1 MAPPSNRMETDS
13 QVILS
18 ITGWTNS
25 KASAGSNDRGASALK
40 TWLEG
45 KAKRTITDYQVTGD
59 VLQIAVS
66 GRDKGSFTRLNNYRW
81 AGIDI
86 AVVEGQL
93 NAPPSDTR
101 HQNPSNGPRNQTF
114 QNNSLDN
121 RITGPSHPGAG
132 QQRNQGRELFGAP
145 AGPRGNS
152 TQTRH
157 VNGNTSSPFSQN
169 SSPFSQNNTKNKEP
183 SERERLEEVLI
194 NVVKKRF
201 APVEKYLDLSALAL
215 DPDIQASGLAQSSAE
230 KVFTALFRICE
241 EKVWPKF
248 YDRRQQVESLSFK
261 DNALTSVKDIIA
273 AASTFSKIKNL
284 DLSNNRFEKITD
296 LTWWR
301 RRFPD
306 LEQLILAGNP
316 VDSVQTRE
324 EVRKWYR
331 NLKTYNMQ
339 PLDAP
344 FIGGAPTQLETN
356 PPVPTSSPMPGAGP
370 NGEILSAE
378 PHPEFPPGSTFG
390 LPLPGKPED
399 QVRKEQLGLRFSFET
414 RLKMKFV
421 EQCLV
426 ATDFNYDLAME
437 TFHNAANEGNI
448 PADSFLQ
455 V

>member
-18 ITGWTNS
+18 ISGWTNS
-25 KASAGSNDRGASALK
+25 KASAGSNDRGASSLK

-59 VLQIAVS
+59 VLQIAVA

-86 AVVEGQL
+86 SVVEGQL

-101 HQNPSNGPRNQTF
+101 HQNGPSGQRNQTF
-114 QNNSLDN
+114 QNNSLDS
-121 RITGPSHPGAG
+121 RITAGPQGNSG
-132 QQRNQGRELFGAP
+132 QNRNQGRELFGAP
-145 AGPRGNS
+145 SGPRGNS
-152 TQTRH
+152 THNRQ
-157 VNGNTSSPFSQN
+157 VNGNN
-169 SSPFSQNNTKNKEP
+169 SSPFSQNNTTSKGP
-183 SERERLEEVLI
+183 SERERLEEVLT
-194 NVVKKRF
+194 NVIKKRF

-215 DPDIQASGLAQSSAE
+215 DPDIQASGLTQSSAE
-230 KVFTALFRICE
+230 KVFTALFRVCE

-248 YDRRQQVESLSFK
+248 HDRRQQVESLSFK
-261 DNALTSVKDIIA
+261 DNSLTSVKEIIA

-284 DLSNNRFEKITD
+284 DLSNNRFDKITD

-306 LEQLILAGNP
+306 LEQIILSGNP
-316 VDSVQTRE
+316 VDSAQTRE

-344 FIGGAPTQLETN
+344 FVGSGLPKLETN

-370 NGEILSAE
+370 NGEILTSA
-378 PHPEFPPGSTFG
+378 PHPEFPPGSMFG
-390 LPLPGKPED
+390 LPEPGKGEE
-399 QVRKEQLGLRFSFET
+399 QIRKEQLGLRLSFET
-414 RLKMKFV
+414 GLKMKFV

-426 ATDFNYDLAME
+426 ATDFNYDLALE

-448 PADSFLQ
+448 PVDSYL
-455 V
+455 